1 MTFINDKLKSMNYQK
16 DSSVENAGDSEQN
29 STSKQISKTSRFSF
43 NLEKVMDQ
51 INKSIIGQKE
61 AVKSIENML
70 KMVLADIGELY
81 KPLYT
86 ILLLGPTGVGKTE
99 MVKTLAYAIHND
111 RDYFCRIDM
120 NTLSQEHYSASFT
133 GAPPGYVGSKENF
146 SLFDNDKIEG
156 SFSKPGIV
164 LFDEIEKADKSVIN
178 ALLNVFDYGKLVL
191 ATGQKEINF
200 RNSIIF
206 MTSNIGS
213 SKIFEH
219 SVRSIKTNILKY
231 FHSTIHFNKLNK
243 SEHEL
248 LKNII
253 NKQLEKKFLP
263 EFINRI
269 DDVVIFSWLD
279 KKTIYGILDLNI
291 NEFNKRIEK
300 YNCSIIIEDEAKDF
314 IIKKGFDKK
323 YGARALKRSFR
334 KLVEI
339 PMASFLINR
348 REETKDK
355 IKVGVK
361 KGELVFD
368 VYERT
373 SI

>member
-1 MTFINDKLKSMNYQK
+1 MSFITDKLKSLNYQENFN
-16 DSSVENAGDSEQN
+16 VEEVNINEQN
-29 STSKQISKTSRFSF
+29 SNAGQISRFSF
-43 NLEKVMDQ
+43 NLEKIMDEV
-51 INKSIIGQKE
+51 NKSVRGQKD
-61 AVKSIENML
+61 AVESVKNML

-86 ILLLGPTGVGKTE
+86 MLLLGPTGVGKTE
-99 MVKTLAYAIHND
+99 MVRTLAYAIHND
-111 RDYFCRIDM
+111 RDHFCRIDM
-120 NTLSQEHYSASFT
+120 NTLAQEHYSAAFT

-146 SLFDNDKIEG
+146 SLFDKGKIEG

-164 LFDEIEKADKSVIN
+164 LFDEIEKADQIVIN
-178 ALLNVFDYGKLVL
+178 TLLNVFDYGKLTL
-191 ATGQKEINF
+191 ATGQEEINF

-213 SKIFEH
+213 SKVFEH
-219 SVRSIKTNILKY
+219 ATTNIKTNLLTI
-231 FHSTIHFNKLNK
+231 FHSIIHFSKLNK
-243 SEHEL
+243 SEHDL

-253 NKQLEKKFLP
+253 NTQLEKIFLP

-269 DDVVIFSWLD
+269 DDVVIFSWLS
-279 KKTIYGILDLNI
+279 KQTIYEILDLNI
-291 NEFNKRIEK
+291 YQFNTRIKK
-300 YNCSIIIEDEAKDF
+300 YNCSIILEDKAKDF
-314 IIKKGFDKK
+314 IIKEGFDKK

-339 PMASFLINR
+339 PMASFLVKKQAV
-348 REETKDK
+348 TKDK

-368 VYERT
+368 VYERKST
-373 SI
+373 

>member
-1 MTFINDKLKSMNYQK
+1 MTFINDKLKSMNYQEN
-16 DSSVENAGDSEQN
+16 SSVEEVSISEQN
-29 STSKQISKTSRFSF
+29 STTRQISETSRFSF
-43 NLEKVMDQ
+43 DLEKIMDEVD
-51 INKSIIGQKE
+51 KSVLGQKE

-111 RDYFCRIDM
+111 RDHFCRIDM
-120 NTLSQEHYSASFT
+120 NTLAQEHYSAAFT

-146 SLFDNDKIEG
+146 SLFDKDKIEG

-164 LFDEIEKADKSVIN
+164 LFDEVEKADQSVIN

-191 ATGQKEINF
+191 ATGQEEINF

-219 SVRSIKTNILKY
+219 AVTNIKTYILNI
-231 FHSTIHFNKLNK
+231 FHSIIHFNKLNK

-253 NKQLEKKFLP
+253 NKQLEKIFLP

-269 DDVVIFSWLD
+269 DDVVIYSWLD

-291 NEFNKRIEK
+291 NQFNTRIKK

-339 PMASFLINR
+339 PMASFLIKKQ
-348 REETKDK
+348 EETKDK
-355 IKVGVK
+355 IKVRVK

-368 VYERT
+368 VYERKST
-373 SI
+373 

>member
-16 DSSVENAGDSEQN
+16 DLSVENAGDSEQN

-219 SVRSIKTNILKY
+219 SVRNIKTNILKY

-291 NEFNKRIEK
+291 NQFNKRIEK